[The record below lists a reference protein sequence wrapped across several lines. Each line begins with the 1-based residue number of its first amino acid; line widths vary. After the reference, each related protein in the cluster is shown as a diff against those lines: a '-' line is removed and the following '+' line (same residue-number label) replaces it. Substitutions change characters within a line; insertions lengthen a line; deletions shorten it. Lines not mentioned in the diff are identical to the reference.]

1 MHKTK
6 PTLWMIISCAA
17 LSCAV
22 LVGWFMLGSR
32 GVAAQPVPET
42 PTPTP
47 TTPTAT
53 PTTPSPTP
61 TPTTP
66 SPTPTPVT
74 PSPTPATPSPTPTRR
89 PASPTPRYTDTPA
102 SPPPTQQPGTSQPP
116 DPACQS
122 VVEGY
127 VVDAAG
133 ERANGATVL
142 IEGEGWSSAML
153 TDDLGQYGF
162 GGLCAGPATLQAF
175 LPNGQASQSAWINL
189 NGHEIIRLNLSVV
202 SAGAATGAP
211 APQQSPTAEPDMPAT
226 GYSGLL
232 LAGAALLGALLLL
245 LAGTR
250 RALGVHARTKDRD

>member
-1 MHKTK
+1 MQRTK
-6 PTLWMIISCAA
+6 PTLWMIISCAT

-22 LVGWFMLGSR
+22 LVGWFLLGPEGAS
-32 GVAAQPVPET
+32 AQPIPET

-47 TTPTAT
+47 TT
-53 PTTPSPTP
+53 PTP

-74 PSPTPATPSPTPTRR
+74 PSPTPTPVTPSATPTPKT
-89 PASPTPRYTDTPA
+89 PSPTPRYTNTPT
-102 SPPPTQQPGTSQPP
+102 SPSPTQPQKTPQPP
-116 DPACQS
+116 DSACQS

-127 VVDAAG
+127 VVDATG
-133 ERANGATVL
+133 ERTTGATVV
-142 IEGEGWSSAML
+142 IDGEGWSNSMM
-153 TDDLGQYGF
+153 TDDQGHYGF

-175 LPNGQASQSAWINL
+175 LPDGQASQSAWINL
-189 NGHEIIRLNLSVV
+189 DGQEIIRLNLSVL
-202 SAGAATGAP
+202 SAGAATSSP
-211 APQQSPTAEPDMPAT
+211 APQQSPTAEPNMPTT

-250 RALGVHARTKDRD
+250 RALGVRERTKHHD